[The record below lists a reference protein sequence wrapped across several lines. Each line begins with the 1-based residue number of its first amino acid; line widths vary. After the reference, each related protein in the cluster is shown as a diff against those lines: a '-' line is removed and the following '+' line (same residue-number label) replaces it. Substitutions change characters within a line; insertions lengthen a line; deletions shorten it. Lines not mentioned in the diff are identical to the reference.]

1 MDACRCDDGPV
12 SRVPQNAAHSGDLGG
27 NLDVDGDNVESGP
40 RPEGGEEFLGGDL
53 QPSTAFA
60 EQHGDFEQRDGA
72 QRQWFA
78 SPDRAAE
85 HAQLFP
91 REPLGIDQPAD
102 KYVSVKQKAR
112 RQTVVL
118 IPGGELPTTPIYR
131 RSAVAPKCAP
141 FRPTGPR
148 GISIAAAF

>member
-60 EQHGDFEQRDGA
+60 EQHRDFEQRDGA
-72 QRQWFA
+72 QRQRFA

-85 HAQLFP
+85 RAQLFP
-91 REPLGIDQPAD
+91 RELLGIDQPAD
-102 KYVSVKQKAR
+102 QYVSVKQKFR
-112 RQTVVL
+112 GQTVVL
-118 IPGGELPTTPIYR
+118 ILGAGLPTTPTDR
-131 RSAVAPKCAP
+131 RSAVSPGCAP
-141 FRPTGPR
+141 CPPTGPR